1 LYIGGRIVAVLG
13 GAMTSVAIGWEM
25 YERTHSATALGLVG
39 LTFALP
45 VIFLALPAGHVAD
58 RYDRK
63 LVSLI
68 SLAATTLCTFGLA
81 FVSHF
86 HDKIP
91 DSGVLEWCNSLL
103 HGAATLFG
111 EPNAVFTEPA
121 IPLMFLLLLGSGISM
136 TFFAPARQAML
147 PNIIPLS
154 VFSNAVTWGS
164 SAFQLSSVFGPMLG
178 GFLIATTGHYAI
190 AYLMDA
196 ISTTICFFT
205 IAPMRYTHQDHTGG
219 ERITL
224 KTLGAGIK
232 YVRDTK
238 IILATITL
246 DLFAVFL
253 GGAVALLPMF
263 AKDILNVGAMG
274 LGWLRA
280 APSMG
285 AFLMAISIAHRPMKH
300 AGMALLWAV
309 IGFGAATIVFGLS
322 HSFWLSMLMLFLTGA
337 FDNISVVIRA
347 TLVQLLT
354 PDEMRGRVSAV
365 NNVFIGTSNELGGF
379 ESGVTAALFGPVI
392 SVVAGGIGTILVVI
406 TSMFVWPQLRK
417 FGKLDQSD
425 SPKPQE

>member
-1 LYIGGRIVAVLG
+1 VPPEIPASPTHDPYSSLRYRDFRLYLSGRIVAVLG

-39 LTFALP
+39 LTQALP

-58 RYDRK
+58 RYNRK
-63 LVSLI
+63 RVTLI
-68 SLAATTLCTFGLA
+68 TLAITTLCTLGLA

-91 DSGVLEWCNSLL
+91 DSGVLDWGNSLL
-103 HGAATLFG
+103 RWTAALFG

-121 IPLMFLLLLGSGISM
+121 IPLMFALLLGTGIAM
-136 TFFAPARQAML
+136 TFFGPARQAML
-147 PNIIPLS
+147 PNIVPLS

-178 GFLIATTGHYAI
+178 GFLIATTGHYAV
-190 AYLMDA
+190 AYLMDG

-205 IAPMRYTHQDHTGG
+205 IAPMRYKHQDHTGG

-274 LGWLRA
+274 LG
-280 APSMG
+280 
-285 AFLMAISIAHRPMKH
+285 
-300 AGMALLWAV
+300 
-309 IGFGAATIVFGLS
+309 
-322 HSFWLSMLMLFLTGA
+322 
-337 FDNISVVIRA
+337 
-347 TLVQLLT
+347 
-354 PDEMRGRVSAV
+354 
-365 NNVFIGTSNELGGF
+365 
-379 ESGVTAALFGPVI
+379 
-392 SVVAGGIGTILVVI
+392 
-406 TSMFVWPQLRK
+406 
-417 FGKLDQSD
+417 
-425 SPKPQE
+425 